1 MKKVMFSILAMTL
14 GFLISGCAAQ
24 QAAQATGE
32 QVSLDYSPEYSVVV
46 SPMSSVT
53 ISEAR
58 AYREGEEFVISGRV
72 RRTHE
77 INLPGHVDLAVCASD
92 GTLLAQETMR
102 VSGLHSNRKG
112 VIELPFAFRLAL
124 IPPQGAKIRI
134 EYHAPSSGDADL
146 SCPKS

>member
-1 MKKVMFSILAMTL
+1 MKKMILSILIMMF
-14 GFLISGCAAQ
+14 GIGIGGCAAQ
-24 QAAQATGE
+24 RTAHPAE
-32 QVSLDYSPEYSVVV
+32 EVVSLDYSAEYSVVL

-58 AYREGEEFVISGRV
+58 AYREGEEFVVSGRV

-77 INLPGHVDLAVCASD
+77 INLPGHVDLAVCAPN

-124 IPPQGAKIRI
+124 IPPKGAKIRI
-134 EYHAPSSGDADL
+134 EYHAPSSRDADL

>member
-46 SPMSSVT
+46 SPVSSVT

-92 GTLLAQETMR
+92 GTMLAQETMR
-102 VSGLHSNRKG
+102 VYGLHSNRKG
-112 VIELPFAFRLAL
+112 VIELPFVFRLNF
-124 IPPQGAKIRI
+124 IPPKGAKIRI
-134 EYHAPSSGDADL
+134 AYHAPSSGEEL
-146 SCPKS
+146 TCTKS